1 MTKSVRVRET
11 CPCPNRRLCSWTRI
25 CLRTHARNRVGGTS
39 RVCVRGHVS
48 MTVQVAVDTS
58 QCPCP
63 VRVYGH
69 GSVLI
74 VFLSWT
80 RVPVRVRGHVL
91 W

>member
-1 MTKSVRVRET
+1 MPVIVFAEH
-11 CPCPNRRLCSWTRI
+11 L
-25 CLRTHARNRVGGTS
+25 
-39 RVCVRGHVS
+39 RVCVRGNVS
-48 MTVQVAVDTS
+48 VTVSVYVSVDTS

-69 GSVLI
+69 GTVLI

-80 RVPVRVRGHVL
+80 RVCVRVGGHVL